1 MVQWFDVMVR
11 WCGCAGGESTLVKVV
26 GRPWRRWLACAAA
39 AATLLLGAVE
49 ADALPSFARQT
60 GLACSAC
67 HTNFPELTQFGRMF
81 KVHGYTTLAVK
92 DALEEKG
99 TDKTAPLM
107 VNRTF
112 PLSVMFQTSFT
123 RTNEQQ
129 PSTQNNDV
137 EFPQQLSIFL
147 AGEITPHIGTFLQAT
162 YNGQD
167 DHFSLDNTDIR
178 YANDAQ
184 VGGRELVYGVTVN
197 NNPTVE
203 DLWHTTPA
211 WGWPFAA
218 ADSAPTPDAAALV
231 DGSLA
236 QQVAGIG
243 GYGFWDKHLYADVTL
258 YRSAHIGSGQPPS
271 VNDTDTIRDVAPYW
285 RLAWQQGFGPNYLEL
300 GTFGM
305 FAQLIPSGVSG
316 ATDKFTDLAFDAQYE
331 RPLGADF
338 LSAHATYIYEN
349 KQLDATHSTGGSSN
363 LSDKLHTF
371 RLDGIY
377 HWRSRVSGSLGYFL
391 TRGNNDALLNAP
403 PDTTPGGP
411 APVTGSANGSPDS
424 DGVRFELAYYPW
436 QNVRLSAQY
445 VAYTEFN
452 GRANDYN
459 GTGRNAESNDTF
471 YLLAW
476 LNY

>member
-1 MVQWFDVMVR
+1 MREDVVMMGI
-11 WCGCAGGESTLVKVV
+11 GCDTDGQAVVV
-26 GRPWRRWLACAAA
+26 GVRRSGSLWLTW
-39 AATLLLGAVE
+39 AATLAILLLSVPKAE
-49 ADALPSFARQT
+49 ALPSFARQT

-92 DALEEKG
+92 DALEETG
-99 TDKTAPLM
+99 SDTSAPLF

-129 PSTQNNDV
+129 PGTQNNNV

-162 YNGQD
+162 YDGQS
-167 DHFSLDNTDIR
+167 DHFTLDNTDIR
-178 YANDAQ
+178 YADDTRID
-184 VGGRELVYGVTVN
+184 GRELIYGVTVN

-203 DLWHTTPA
+203 DLWNTTPA

-218 ADSAPTPDAAALV
+218 ADSAPAPDATALV
-231 DGSLA
+231 DGALA

-243 GYGFWDKHLYADVTL
+243 GYGFWNKHLYADVTL

-285 RLAWQQGFGPNYLEL
+285 RLAWQQGFGPNYLEV
-300 GTFGM
+300 GTYGM

-316 ATDKFTDLAFDAQYE
+316 ATDKFTDFAFDTQYE
-331 RPLGADF
+331 RPLGADS

-349 KQLDATHSTGGSSN
+349 KQLDATHGAGSSSRLN
-363 LSDKLHTF
+363 DKLHTF

-377 HWRSRVSGSLGYFL
+377 HLRSRLTGSLGWFL
-391 TRGNNDALLNAP
+391 TRGTNDTALYAP
-403 PDTTPGGP
+403 STDTPT
-411 APVTGSANGSPDS
+411 TGSINGSPDS
-424 DGVRFELAYYPW
+424 DGVRAEIAYYPW

-452 GRANDYN
+452 GRAHDYN
-459 GTGRNAESNDTF
+459 GTGRNAESNDTL
-471 YLLAW
+471 YILAW

>member
-1 MVQWFDVMVR
+1 MKWF
-11 WCGCAGGESTLVKVV
+11 GCETEERPARQQRRLLLTLAASAAVV
-26 GRPWRRWLACAAA
+26 
-39 AATLLLGAVE
+39 LLGAVQ
-49 ADALPSFARQT
+49 AAALPSFARQT
-60 GLACSAC
+60 GLPCSAC
-67 HTNFPELTQFGRMF
+67 HTNFPELTQFGRTF

-99 TDKTAPLM
+99 TDKTAPVM

-112 PLSVMFQTSFT
+112 PLSVMFQTSLT

-162 YNGQD
+162 YSGQD
-167 DHFSLDNTDIR
+167 DNLTLDNTDIR
-178 YANDAQ
+178 YADDTRI
-184 VGGRELVYGVTVN
+184 GERELVYGVTLN

-218 ADSAPTPDAAALV
+218 ADSAPEPDAAALV
-231 DGSLA
+231 DGGLA

-243 GYGFWDKHLYADVTL
+243 AYGLWDKHLYANVTV
-258 YRSAHIGSGQPPS
+258 YRSAHIGSPQPPGPEAES
-271 VNDTDTIRDVAPYW
+271 TIRDVAPYW
-285 RLAWQQGFGPNYLEL
+285 RLAWQQGFGPNYLEV

-305 FAQLIPSGVSG
+305 FAQLIPSGTSG

-349 KQLDATHSTGGSSN
+349 RQLDATHATGGSGN
-363 LSDKLHTF
+363 LNDKLHTF

-377 HWRSRVSGSLGYFL
+377 HLRSRLALSLGYFL
-391 TRGNNDALLNAP
+391 TRGSNDPLLSAP
-403 PDTTPGGP
+403 STDTPT
-411 APVTGSANGSPDS
+411 AGSANGSPDS
-424 DGVRFELAYYPW
+424 DGVRAEIAYYPW
-436 QNVRLSAQY
+436 QNVRFSLQY
-445 VAYTEFN
+445 TAYTEFN
-452 GRANDYN
+452 GRAHDYN
-459 GTGRNAESNDTF
+459 GTGRNAESNDTL
-471 YLLAW
+471 YVLAW